1 MDRSLSKLQ
10 ELVMDREALCSPWDH
25 QELDMT
31 ERLNWIDKWRSW
43 GLVRSLGQAKR
54 KSGTERLYDVEFRV
68 PSMLLLDCEIM
79 DELC

>member
-1 MDRSLSKLQ
+1 M
-10 ELVMDREALCSPWDH
+10 
-25 QELDMT
+25 
-31 ERLNWIDKWRSW
+31 
-43 GLVRSLGQAKR
+43 RSLGQAKR